1 MSTIICAR
9 KFTELN
15 PCPRACQQLE
25 GIMGAYIL
33 FTESTVYF
41 TPNAVT
47 LGGHE
52 HVTISAITPAA
63 IAKRNRNDARTGGR
77 ETLVR
82 IPYNFTRKFI
92 ITVTTDY
99 RKRRKSAARL
109 HRLGV
114 SVKRGIIIGII
125 NLDNDRLPYV
135 EVSFPS
141 GYWGELGTNWQASY
155 WEAWV
160 DLPSGW
166 DNE

>member
-1 MSTIICAR
+1 
-9 KFTELN
+9 
-15 PCPRACQQLE
+15 
-25 GIMGAYIL
+25 MGAYIL
-33 FTESTVYF
+33 FTESVVYF

-52 HVTISAITPAA
+52 HVTISATTPAA
-63 IAKRNRNDARTGGR
+63 ITKRNRNDARTGRR
-77 ETLVR
+77 ETIIH
-82 IPYNFTRKFI
+82 IPHDFTGKF
-92 ITVTTDY
+92 VVSVSTDFP
-99 RKRRKSAARL
+99 KRRKNAARL

-114 SVKRGIIIGII
+114 TVKSDIIIGVT

-141 GYWGELGTNWQASY
+141 GYWGELGMNWSASD
-155 WEAWV
+155 WEVWV

>member
-1 MSTIICAR
+1 MS
-9 KFTELN
+9 
-15 PCPRACQQLE
+15 
-25 GIMGAYIL
+25 AYVY

-63 IAKRNRNDARTGGR
+63 ITKRNRSDARTGRR
-77 ETLVR
+77 ETLIRV
-82 IPYNFTRKFI
+82 PYDFTGKFT
-92 ITVTTDY
+92 ITVSTDY
-99 RKRRKSAARL
+99 PKRQKNAARI

-114 SVKRGIIIGII
+114 SVEKGIIVGVI
-125 NLDNDRLPYV
+125 NLDYDILPYV

-141 GYWGELGTNWQASY
+141 GYWGELGMNWQADD
-155 WEAWV
+155 WEVWV

-166 DNE
+166 DEE